1 MYVAEQGDGSA
12 VSIWT
17 LDHELLARGGGETRV
32 RTGGTLTAA
41 HGICVDSEGS
51 IYVAQVRGEPLVR
64 KYRRHMTARL

>member
-1 MYVAEQGDGSA
+1 MVYVAEQGDGSA

-17 LDHELLARGGGETRV
+17 LDHELLARWRGDEGPDR
-32 RTGGTLTAA
+32 GTLTAA

-64 KYRRHMTARL
+64 KYRRI